1 VSPLAAGYA
10 KSSGVDVSTIT
21 GTGPNGRIIKA
32 DIDDAI
38 ARGPATPATPAAPVF
53 DSTPA
58 GFGDFIDIEN
68 STIRKVIADRLTY
81 SK

>member
-1 VSPLAAGYA
+1 M
-10 KSSGVDVSTIT
+10 DVSTVT

-32 DIDDAI
+32 DIDDAL
-38 ARGPATPATPAAPVF
+38 ARGPVTPASPVF
-53 DSTPA
+53 DSAP
-58 GFGDFIDIEN
+58 GFGDFIDIDN